1 MFVVKRNGQKQPVQF
16 DKITA
21 RIVKLCYG
29 LNADFVDPISVAQK
43 VTGGEQRDHSVEALV
58 CSARRPLRVSRRA
71 RASCGAWLR
80 LAQHSTRRTRTCHA
94 AGCLR
99 YHIAFT
105 HHNEVLCSA
114 GVYKGVTTSEL
125 DELAAETAAS
135 LTATHPDY
143 AVLAARIAIS
153 NLHKN
158 TLKSFSATVKK
169 LYEHTNPKTG
179 ARLNYSNCARIEF
192 HVMCVVSGSN
202 KQYGLRQLHRN
213 VKCSRAR
220 TSKQCQLLRV
230 SRAAA
235 RSNAGRLLREAVA
248 AASLVAS
255 AGIFA
260 TEVLRAFMLSCA
272 HSMAALIAGRLACS
286 SHISR
291 RLWLV
296 LHCSRMTT
304 GARIRIRCWQ
314 VKRASFCSCSF
325 VLPSLSLLA
334 SISSAPWTIAY
345 CLQTAGHARFDRP
358 FHSK

>member
-1 MFVVKRNGQKQPVQF
+1 MLSRSRHSCALLGG
-16 DKITA
+16 
-21 RIVKLCYG
+21 LC
-29 LNADFVDPISVAQK
+29 P
-43 VTGGEQRDHSVEALV
+43 
-58 CSARRPLRVSRRA
+58 CRVG
-71 RASCGAWLR
+71 ASCGAWLR
-80 LAQHSTRRTRTCHA
+80 LAQHSTRRTRTCPA

-99 YHIAFT
+99 YHIALI

-179 ARLNYSNCARIEF
+179 ARLNYSNCARTEF
-192 HVMCVVSGSN
+192 HVMCIVCGPN
-202 KQYGLRQLHRN
+202 RQYQLRRLHRN
-213 VKCSRAR
+213 VTCSRAR

-260 TEVLRAFMLSCA
+260 TEVLRVFMLSCA
-272 HSMAALIAGRLACS
+272 HSVAALIAGRRACF

-291 RLWLV
+291 RMWLV

-304 GARIRIRCWQ
+304 DARTRGTASRANAQ
-314 VKRASFCSCSF
+314 VFLMF
-325 VLPSLSLLA
+325 VHATELEPSGVNLQRTLDHRVLS
-334 SISSAPWTIAY
+334 TEH
-345 CLQTAGHARFDRP
+345 TAGHALIDRLFMLNYVLVP
-358 FHSK
+358 RSSTHPLFKSSW